1 MPTGGGGG
9 SVPPVRIK
17 YEAIDAV
24 SAPLAKMASAQTSLL
39 STAANLSLVMQGVG
53 MAFRAAQTVMSST
66 IKLNQEYEQSI
77 LTIAGNLSAFDLAPN
92 FENAKKQAVG
102 LFETIQKLAAA
113 LPGETEQYVQVFKT
127 VLPQAIDAFAA
138 QGGASLEQMAE
149 FTSKWTAV
157 TVSQGIDAAQSARDL
172 RQMLSGRAGLDVRSF
187 SEMMGFLRRSAKE
200 LGIQGDINA
209 KTFNAFDQATRLK
222 ILQGTIKAFGPL
234 LGNFSNTADALQG
247 TFTSIAKEL
256 GRAATLPLFEVYK
269 EGLIKV
275 SEWANKHKD
284 RLMEIGKVWGGA
296 VADGI
301 RTAVG
306 AMGQLLTLAQQL
318 VPVAQRIGAGISKYA
333 GGLANT
339 YSRSVAPHAAL
350 AGQAIGAGTGPGGQ
364 AAGGLAAF
372 FPTLTIAAT
381 ALTTLGSTAGL
392 LDSIMR
398 PLNSVIAAAAPA
410 LGPFVSMLVAAGE
423 LLGTFAGAIL
433 PPLLGAVEMLVKP
446 LAILGTLV
454 FSAVREALDWLTPGL
469 AALGGGV
476 MKVVQGLA
484 AFISPLAQIVA
495 LFAGY
500 FVKLVANSIIPLL
513 SKLAEVLGLVLGG
526 LGDMLNWL
534 GRKMD
539 KGLSLQNAIADRKAM
554 DMQKKFSQSAFVNN
568 MASAFT
574 AAQRGVGNH
583 ANAGWGILQGA
594 GKSILGQGEAMVGE
608 LAKKWLPKDKH
619 PGKTANTVQDF
630 RGSQFTITQQFAEG
644 FDPDRIAAVF
654 GQDVARLGEIRRQS
668 SLAPLYSVR

>member
-24 SAPLAKMASAQTSLL
+24 SAPLAKMAAAQTSLL

-66 IKLNQEYEQSI
+66 IRLNQEYEQSI

-92 FENAKKQAVG
+92 FQNAKKQAVD
-102 LFETIQKLAAA
+102 LFGTIQKLAAA

-157 TVSQGIDAAQSARDL
+157 TVTQGIDAAQAARDL

-222 ILQGTIKAFGPL
+222 ILQGTIKQFGPL

-247 TFTSIAKEL
+247 TATSIAKEL

-269 EGLIKV
+269 EGLIRA
-275 SEWANKHKD
+275 SEWATKHKD
-284 RLMEIGKVWGGA
+284 RLMEIGKAWGGA

-306 AMGQLLTLAQQL
+306 AMGQLLTLAQKL
-318 VPVAQRIGAGISKYA
+318 EPLAQRIGAGISKYA
-333 GGLANT
+333 GGLADT
-339 YSRSVAPHAAL
+339 YKTRAAPYAAL
-350 AGQAIGAGTGPGGQ
+350 AGQAVGAGTDGAGQ
-364 AAGGLAAF
+364 ALGGLAAM
-372 FPTLTIAAT
+372 FPSLTIAAT
-381 ALTTLGSTAGL
+381 ALTTLAGTAGL
-392 LDSIMR
+392 LDSIMA

-410 LGPFVSMLVAAGE
+410 LAPFVSMLVAAGQ

-469 AALGGGV
+469 AALGGGI

-484 AFISPLAQIVA
+484 AFISPLAQIVG

-500 FVKLVANSIIPLL
+500 FVKLVANSVIPLL

-539 KGLSLQNAIADRKAM
+539 KGLSLQNAIQDRKAM
-554 DMQKKFSQSAFVNN
+554 DMQKQFANSALVNSVST
-568 MASAFT
+568 AIGSAW
-574 AAQRGVGNH
+574 RGAGDKLGS
-583 ANAGWGILQGA
+583 GWGMVQKGA
-594 GKSILGQGEAMVGE
+594 AAIDD
-608 LAKKWLPKDKH
+608 LAQKMAPKKDGGH
-619 PGKTANTVQDF
+619 PGKTAKTVQDF
-630 RGSQFTITQQFAEG
+630 RGSHFSITQQFAEG